1 MALSRP
7 RTSRWPAPTSAFSPA
22 MDFKQ
27 AATRASALLGAAQD
41 MTLKQTEFTP
51 KGMIWRFENAAER
64 VELRLEPRMYPDGRV
79 VIDAVN
85 DLTILL
91 TMQRFKLS
99 GEALAEPQSIELPYS
114 LWFGEAFM

>member
-1 MALSRP
+1 
-7 RTSRWPAPTSAFSPA
+7 
-22 MDFKQ
+22 MDFRQ
-27 AATRASALLGAAQD
+27 ASTRVSAMLGAAQN

-51 KGMIWRFENAAER
+51 KGMAWVYENDAER

-85 DLTILL
+85 DLTIML
-91 TMQRFKLS
+91 TLRRTTLS

-114 LWFGEAFM
+114 LWFGDDFM